1 MSVDFDKT
9 WYKITIK
16 GVTRGENG
24 GQPFEETKPLKLS
37 AQELYD
43 VRRYL
48 VQLPHVSDVVIEVW
62 KDAV

>member
-1 MSVDFDKT
+1 MAFDFNKT

-16 GVTRGENG
+16 GVTRGEKG
-24 GQPFEETKPLKLS
+24 GEPFEETKPLKLS

-48 VQLPHVSDVVIEVW
+48 EQLPHVLEVIVEAW
-62 KDAV
+62 EDAV

>member
-1 MSVDFDKT
+1 MSIDFNKT

-24 GQPFEETKPLKLS
+24 GQPFEETKPFKLS

-43 VRRYL
+43 ARRYL
-48 VQLPHVSDVVIEVW
+48 EQLPHVSDVIIEAW
-62 KDAV
+62 DDAV